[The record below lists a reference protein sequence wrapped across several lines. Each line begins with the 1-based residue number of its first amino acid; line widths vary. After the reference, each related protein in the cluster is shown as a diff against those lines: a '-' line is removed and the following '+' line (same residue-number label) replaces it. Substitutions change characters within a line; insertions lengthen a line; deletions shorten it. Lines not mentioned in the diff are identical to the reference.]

1 MLSAEGGNTWR
12 RQASRFVGL
21 FAVLFFVAIALSL
34 FPSPKPGQWLAFLQ
48 DFFTWQTLLFVLCGF
63 LAQLVDGALGMGY
76 GMISSISLLS
86 AGVSPVTAS
95 AAIHTS
101 EVFASGISGYSH
113 YRFGNVNKKLFAY
126 LVIPGTIGAV
136 LGALLLV
143 WLGEKAGDSLRPL
156 IALYALFMGL
166 RILLRVAWPGK
177 PSRRIRQLG
186 ILAAVG
192 GFFDSFGGGG
202 WGPIVTSTLI
212 YKGRSPRYI
221 VGSVSLTEFFITL
234 ASAATFTLTLG
245 ASHFPVVAG
254 LLIGGVAAAPLAAR
268 LAGKLPVKTM
278 LVAVGFLVVIW
289 SLRILIRS

>member
-177 PSRRIRQLG
+177 PLEKDPAIRH
-186 ILAAVG
+186 I
-192 GFFDSFGGGG
+192 
-202 WGPIVTSTLI
+202 
-212 YKGRSPRYI
+212 GRCRWLLRFLWR
-221 VGSVSLTEFFITL
+221 GR
-234 ASAATFTLTLG
+234 LG
-245 ASHFPVVAG
+245 AYRDEYPH
-254 LLIGGVAAAPLAAR
+254 L
-268 LAGKLPVKTM
+268 
-278 LVAVGFLVVIW
+278 
-289 SLRILIRS
+289 